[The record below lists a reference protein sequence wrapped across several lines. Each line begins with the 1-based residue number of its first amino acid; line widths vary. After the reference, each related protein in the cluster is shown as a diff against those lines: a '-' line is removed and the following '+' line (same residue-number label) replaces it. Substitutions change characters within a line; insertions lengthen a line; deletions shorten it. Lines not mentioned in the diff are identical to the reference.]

1 MDTRS
6 VVHMVGPDSEPV
18 SGVAA
23 RLRTQGIE
31 IVDEQPN
38 MLLVSGSKNAVADAL
53 GEARGWSVSEV
64 STVPL
69 PRTRPQVLRKP

>member
-18 SGVAA
+18 SGIAA

-38 MLLVSGSKNAVADAL
+38 MLLVSGSRNTVADAL

-64 STVPL
+64 STVPR